1 MSPTVL
7 PLNSILK
14 GLPTLLPIKSRE
26 EMNSAELA
34 EIDYYEKQ
42 ANSGDTDGEFLTG
55 LCSFTGYGTPKNYG
69 VAVTWYLRASAQGHA
84 MAEYN
89 LGACYAGGFG
99 VSQDYVQSVKWY
111 RRAAERG
118 YAPAQFNLGCRYFA
132 GEGVEKNLKE
142 AES

>member
-1 MSPTVL
+1 
-7 PLNSILK
+7 
-14 GLPTLLPIKSRE
+14 
-26 EMNSAELA
+26 
-34 EIDYYEKQ
+34 
-42 ANSGDTDGEFLTG
+42 
-55 LCSFTGYGTPKNYG
+55 
-69 VAVTWYLRASAQGHA
+69 